1 MNALRRVASLV
12 AAVLVVAGCGAGPGG
27 EAPDGWTF
35 TDDLG
40 TRISLD
46 AVPRRI
52 AASKDVAA
60 ALADMGLGDRVVA
73 VFGKPDNPDPDLGL
87 QSPDLDLSSVPDV
100 TGAEESGTLDVEALA
115 TARPDLVVTTH
126 YVGDALSF
134 IDPDTRAR
142 VEKAYPIAAVTYEGE
157 TVEGIV
163 DNAERL
169 GTALGADPAGFEDD
183 HAALAA
189 ASDRLRAA
197 ARAAGDPTLVAT
209 STTPDLLYVANPAA
223 YGDLRYLREEVGLD
237 VVVPDERD
245 LDEGVYWDALS
256 WENADTYDVDV
267 ALWDT
272 RGGRQHLERLQ
283 DQPIWGRTT
292 AARDD
297 AYLPW
302 RFEVAP
308 SARGYADV
316 LDAYADDLRSLARS

>member
-1 MNALRRVASLV
+1 MRARSRAVLP
-12 AAVLVVAGCGAGPGG
+12 AAVLLAVAGCGAGSGDDS
-27 EAPDGWTF
+27 ADAWTF

-46 AVPRRI
+46 AAPQRI

-87 QSPDLDLSSVPDV
+87 QSPDLDLSTVDDV
-100 TGAEESGTLDVEALA
+100 TGAAESGTLDVEALA
-115 TARPDLVVTTH
+115 ATRPDLVVTTH

-142 VEKAYPIAAVTYEGE
+142 VEKAYPVAAVTYDSE
-157 TVEGIV
+157 TVDGII

-169 GTALGADPAGFEDD
+169 ATALGADPATFEDD

-189 ASDRLRAA
+189 AGDRLRVA

-209 STTPDLLYVANPAA
+209 STTPDLLYVANPSA

-237 VVVPDERD
+237 VVEPDERD
-245 LDEGVYWDALS
+245 LDEGVYWDAVS

-267 ALWDT
+267 AMWDT
-272 RGGRQHLERLQ
+272 REGRQHLERLQ
-283 DQPIWGRTT
+283 DQPIWARTT

-316 LDAYADDLRSLARS
+316 LDAYADDLRTLGKG

>member
-1 MNALRRVASLV
+1 MRARSRSVLP
-12 AAVLVVAGCGAGPGG
+12 AAVLLAVAGCGAGSGDDS
-27 EAPDGWTF
+27 ADAWTF

-46 AVPRRI
+46 AAPQRI

-87 QSPDLDLSSVPDV
+87 QSPDLDLSTVDDV
-100 TGAEESGTLDVEALA
+100 TGAAESGTLDVEALA
-115 TARPDLVVTTH
+115 ATRPDLVVTTH

-142 VEKAYPIAAVTYEGE
+142 VEKAYPVAAVTYEGE
-157 TVEGIV
+157 TVDGII

-169 GTALGADPAGFEDD
+169 ATALGADPATFEDD
-183 HAALAA
+183 HAALA
-189 ASDRLRAA
+189 
-197 ARAAGDPTLVAT
+197 AAGDPTLVAT
-209 STTPDLLYVANPAA
+209 STTPDLLYVANPSA

-237 VVVPDERD
+237 VVEPDERD
-245 LDEGVYWDALS
+245 LDEGVYWDAVS

-267 ALWDT
+267 AMWDT

-283 DQPIWGRTT
+283 DQPIWARTT

-316 LDAYADDLRSLARS
+316 LDAYADDLRTLGKG